1 MGSAAS
7 IKTRTNSKQLICP
20 KNYSQK
26 DFNKI
31 LLLFDKLDKSG
42 DMIIDEDEL
51 KVLTAHHIKNRKML
65 LNLKKKKNIQNKE
78 KMLLDLKLKYDKAVL
93 KCKTDTQFLNN
104 DIDVEIDNLTNM
116 SCKDKYILFKSKFT
130 NKDGEINFDLFFNY
144 MKNKTTD
151 ISNIK
156 WRVNDI
162 NVEIISPNWKS
173 RKSY

>member
-7 IKTRTNSKQLICP
+7 IKTTTTSKQLICP

-42 DMIIDEDEL
+42 DMVIDEEEL
-51 KVLTAHHIKNRKML
+51 KELTSHHIKNRKAIL
-65 LNLKKKKNIQNKE
+65 ESKKIQNNKSKE
-78 KMLLDLKLKYDKAVL
+78 RKICDLKLKYDKEVL
-93 KCKTDTQFLNN
+93 KCKTETQLLNN
-104 DIDVEIDNLTNM
+104 DIDVEISKLNNM
-116 SCKDKYILFKSKFT
+116 SCKDKYMLFKSKFT
-130 NKDGEINFDLFFNY
+130 NKDGEIDFDLFFNY
-144 MKNKTTD
+144 MKNKTND

-162 NVEIISPNWKS
+162 NVEIISPNGKS
-173 RKSY
+173 RKSH

>member
-51 KVLTAHHIKNRKML
+51 KVLTAHHIKNRKIIL
-65 LNLKKKKNIQNKE
+65 ELKKKENNQNND
-78 KMLLDLKLKYDKAVL
+78 KMLLDLKLNYDKEVL
-93 KCKTDTQFLNN
+93 LCKKKTQNLNIEL
-104 DIDVEIDNLTNM
+104 DKEINKLSGM
-116 SCKDKYILFKSKFT
+116 SYKEKYMLFKSKFT
-130 NKDGEINFDLFFNY
+130 DKDGEIDFDLFFNY
-144 MKNKTTD
+144 MKNKTND

-162 NVEIISPNWKS
+162 NVEIISPNGKS
-173 RKSY
+173 RKSH